1 MAALGQLV
9 AGVAHEINTPLGYVI
24 GNVQCLQEST
34 ANLIAAYKE
43 LEQVLIG
50 ASPDIQGIAVMSNV
64 LRPHLNRR
72 ELLVLGGGAVA
83 ALGITLVSVPA
94 TATPA
99 EMETEIARIVG
110 NVPGQEGRIRLMMP
124 PIAEDGNVVPLT
136 VSVDSPMT
144 EIDHVRD
151 IHVLMADNPW
161 PRACSFHL
169 GPANGKAE
177 VSTRV
182 RLAKD
187 QTVVAIAR
195 MNDGSAYRA
204 TAAVKVTVGGCGAN

>member
-1 MAALGQLV
+1 
-9 AGVAHEINTPLGYVI
+9 
-24 GNVQCLQEST
+24 
-34 ANLIAAYKE
+34 
-43 LEQVLIG
+43 
-50 ASPDIQGIAVMSNV
+50 MSDA

-72 ELLVLGGGAVA
+72 DLLVLGRGAVA
-83 ALGITLVSVPA
+83 ALGITLVSLPA

-99 EMETEIARIVG
+99 EMEAAIARIVG
-110 NVPGQEGRIRLMMP
+110 NVPCQEGRIRLMMP

-144 EIDHVRD
+144 DSDHVRE
-151 IHVLMADNPW
+151 IHVLMEENPW
-161 PRACSFHL
+161 PLACSFYL
-169 GPANGKAE
+169 GPENGRAE

-187 QTVVAIAR
+187 QSVVAIAR

-204 TAAVKVTVGGCGAN
+204 MAAIKVTVGGCGTN